1 MEVLQQLPITF
12 AIMTSHQD
20 LCGFACLFW
29 RQYPS
34 NADLSPR
41 REICWTTG
49 RSLGKD
55 VGCGEVRRCLGPKV
69 VRMIVWWGY
78 QRRRNR
84 RKKGMYSEQD
94 KVVDSKF
101 DIEIEKRYVKM
112 ENDNPSAARRR
123 DPKPRLMHST

>member
-1 MEVLQQLPITF
+1 
-12 AIMTSHQD
+12 
-20 LCGFACLFW
+20 
-29 RQYPS
+29 
-34 NADLSPR
+34 
-41 REICWTTG
+41 
-49 RSLGKD
+49 
-55 VGCGEVRRCLGPKV
+55 
-69 VRMIVWWGY
+69 MIVWWGY